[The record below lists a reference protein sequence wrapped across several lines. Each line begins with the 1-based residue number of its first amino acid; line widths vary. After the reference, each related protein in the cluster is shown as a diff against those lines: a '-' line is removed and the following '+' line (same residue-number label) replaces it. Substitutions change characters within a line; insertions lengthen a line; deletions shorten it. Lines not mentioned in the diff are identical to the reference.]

1 MKCAGKVL
9 KCAAGK
15 GWLAKISWTDRV
27 RNKEVL
33 LVRRVK
39 AERNILGVVKR
50 RKAKLIGYVLHGNR
64 LLKHSTGG
72 KIKRKE
78 R

>member
-1 MKCAGKVL
+1 MKCGAGE
-9 KCAAGK
+9 

-33 LVRRVK
+33 LLRRVK

-50 RKAKLIGYVLHGNR
+50 RKAKLIGYILHRNC
-64 LLKHSTGG
+64 LIKHSIRG

-78 R
+78 K